1 MFIISVLKE
10 KGINIRESIASK
22 NIVIRWTLYY
32 VLILVII
39 MFGYTGG
46 VQAFIYA
53 NF

>member
-1 MFIISVLKE
+1 MGRGRRYNNDEPKLNIKKVVAVII
-10 KGINIRESIASK
+10 
-22 NIVIRWTLYY
+22 T
-32 VLILVII
+32 ILVII

>member
-1 MFIISVLKE
+1 MFIISAPE
-10 KGINIRESIASK
+10 RKGHKYKREYVSK

-46 VQAFIYA
+46 GGIYIC
-53 NF
+53 